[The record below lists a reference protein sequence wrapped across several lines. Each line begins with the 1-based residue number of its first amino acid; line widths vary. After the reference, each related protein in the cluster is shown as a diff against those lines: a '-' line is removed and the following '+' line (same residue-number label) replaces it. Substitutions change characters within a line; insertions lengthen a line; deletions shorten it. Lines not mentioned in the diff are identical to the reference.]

1 MAGSSSLYNLFMDTP
16 PLSSDLTQR
25 ILWSWGLAA
34 ASPTASFL
42 EQLISAYVQH
52 VPWETASRM
61 VVKTNTLDWQMCPRL
76 GTAFWQENLTRGT
89 GGTCFESNYA
99 FFSLLRAL
107 GYEGYLTINNMGES
121 IGCHTAIV
129 LLIEGEKWLADVG
142 IPLYVPIKLDA
153 AATVQQESDFHL
165 YTVTPL
171 GDNRYQIE
179 RSHHPKPIIFTLID
193 QPVPDAAYR
202 QATTNDYGPDGL
214 FLNRLIITKVVR
226 GRAWLYNPGE
236 STDNILNF
244 QRETRGELPI
254 GGNKA
259 GVLADHFALDEAIIR
274 QAMGLLELL
283 SSDGRGDSA

>member
-1 MAGSSSLYNLFMDTP
+1 MDTP

-61 VVKTNTLDWQMCPRL
+61 VVKAKTPDWLICPRL
-76 GTAFWQENLTRGT
+76 GAAFWQENLAHGT

-129 LLIEGEKWLADVG
+129 LLIEDEKWLADVG
-142 IPLYVPIKLDA
+142 IPLYVPIKLNA

-171 GDNRYQIE
+171 GDDRYQIE
-179 RSHHPKPIIFTLID
+179 RSHHVKPIIFTLID

-214 FLNRLIITKVVR
+214 FLNRLILTKVVR
-226 GRAWLYNPGE
+226 GRAWLYNPWE
-236 STDNILNF
+236 STNSILNF

-254 GGNKA
+254 SGNKV

-274 QAMGLLELL
+274 QAMELLGLL
-283 SSDGRGDSA
+283 SSDGRSDGA